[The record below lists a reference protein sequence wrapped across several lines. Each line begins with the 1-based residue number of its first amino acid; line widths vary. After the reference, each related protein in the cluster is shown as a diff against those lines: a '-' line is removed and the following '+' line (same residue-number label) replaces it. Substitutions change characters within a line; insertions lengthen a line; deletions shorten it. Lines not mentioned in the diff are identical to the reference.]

1 MVPDQH
7 HSAVSRVSFFQDSRR
22 DENRPRRNASS
33 QRLERAS
40 VPRWSSRTP
49 TPPLE
54 LEWSADFASFVL
66 SRKQHPCGKVSEG
79 KALLNWYHSSGRKD
93 RAFESEW
100 FQANKRLKSLKAAP
114 RPGAQAQRDKAF
126 QLFAS
131 DLVSF
136 RPFHSARLRPEAD

>member
-1 MVPDQH
+1 MAPDQH
-7 HSAVSRVSFFQDSRR
+7 HSAVSRVSFFQYSRR

-54 LEWSADFASFVL
+54 LESSADFASSVL

-79 KALLNWYHSSGRKD
+79 KALMTWNHSSRRKD
-93 RAFESEW
+93 RAFESECRNISET
-100 FQANKRLKSLKAAP
+100 FIKNCFSVSTQISEF
-114 RPGAQAQRDKAF
+114 PGN
-126 QLFAS
+126 LAS
-131 DLVSF
+131 
-136 RPFHSARLRPEAD
+136 